1 MSFGIYIHIPFC
13 ITKCPYCD
21 FNSYGVGS
29 NFPEKE
35 YMESVLQELELYRS
49 EIDGAE
55 ITSIFFGGGTPSLFD
70 PQSIE
75 KIIAGIYKITN
86 PISNIE
92 ISLEV
97 NPKTA
102 DLEKLKGLKSAGIN
116 RISTGIQ
123 SFLERKLKFLGRI
136 NSPEDSRR
144 ILNNIVKAGYKN
156 YSMDLMYGTR
166 DETISEWEY
175 DLREAVSFDYPHI
188 SAYCLT
194 IEDGTEFGRRF
205 KEGSLKVPSDDRLSE
220 FIEYTSEFLENSGYN
235 QYEISNYSRDGFEC
249 SHNMLYWKGQSYLG
263 LGAGAH
269 SHLSSAVASSWG
281 TRWAN
286 LRNPAMYM
294 NSIDGGI
301 KPVEFSEE
309 LKCEEAV
316 QDKVL
321 MGLRLKEGV
330 SISELESRFKLN
342 TDMVKIRRLIEDG
355 FLENTENSYRLT
367 RKGNLLSNAVILK
380 FVEALV

>member
-1 MSFGIYIHIPFC
+1 MPFGIYIHIPYC
-13 ITKCPYCD
+13 VTKCPYCD

-35 YMESVLQELELYRS
+35 YTDTVLKELELYRN
-49 EIDGAE
+49 EIDSTE
-55 ITSIFFGGGTPSLFD
+55 LTSIFFGGGTPSLFD
-70 PQSIE
+70 PKSIE
-75 KIIAGIYKITN
+75 RIISRIYDVVIPGENT
-86 PISNIE
+86 E

-102 DLEKLKGLKSAGIN
+102 DVHKLKGLKSAGIN
-116 RISTGIQ
+116 RISIGVQ
-123 SFLERKLKFLGRI
+123 SFSGRKLKFLGRI
-136 NSPEDSRR
+136 NTPDDTRT
-144 ILNNIVKAGYKN
+144 ILKDVVKAGYEN

-166 DETISEWEY
+166 DETFSEWVS
-175 DLREAVSFDYPHI
+175 DLKEAVSFDYPHI

-205 KEGSLKVPSDDRLSE
+205 KEGSLQVPSDDKLSE
-220 FIEYTSEFLENSGYN
+220 FIDYTTEFLENSGYN
-235 QYEISNYSRDGFEC
+235 QYEISNYSWEGFEC
-249 SHNMLYWKGQSYLG
+249 YHNMLYWRGQNYLG

-269 SHLSSAVASSWG
+269 SHLSSSVSSSWG
-281 TRWAN
+281 KRWAN
-286 LRNPAMYM
+286 LRSPEMYLKSVRDGNNPV
-294 NSIDGGI
+294 D
-301 KPVEFSEE
+301 FSEE

-330 SISELESRFKLN
+330 NISELESHFKLN
-342 TDMVKIRRLIEDG
+342 TDMVKIERLVIDG
-355 FLENTENSYRLT
+355 FLENANSSYRLT
-367 RKGNLLSNAVILK
+367 KKGNLVSNSVILK